1 MLGRDAQ
8 ATEKSVTTVQVP
20 PTGAT
25 GAAIEPHPV
34 VPAQADVV
42 RASRGKG
49 PPSAQGISRVERF
62 FAYALLILGSIAFLI
77 PFYFVFNASLK
88 GQAEVEAGDFSRPV
102 MLPPREPGTK
112 LMVDAAPEAVLKA
125 IGGAT
130 LSELYQR
137 VVQGTEPGDPPTR
150 SYIARVLKGGDA
162 REMRIAADGSVIS
175 DIPFRTGPRWDN
187 YVRALAPE

>member
-102 MLPPREPGTK
+102 VLPPREPGTR
-112 LMVDAAPEAVLKA
+112 LANDTAPDAVTKA
-125 IGGAT
+125 IATAGAT
-130 LSELYQR
+130 LVELYER
-137 VVQGTEPGDPPTR
+137 VLPGSEPGDPPVR
-150 SYIARVLKGGDA
+150 SFIARVSSGAHGM
-162 REMRIAADGSVIS
+162 REMRIAPDGTDVS
-175 DIPFRTGPRWDN
+175 DLPLNTGPHLDN
-187 YVRALAPE
+187 